1 MSTPFS
7 LMSVIDNAPGSS
19 ALSGHVRVL
28 AWSATEATDKAAS
41 ETGVWLICMPGNSK
55 TNQSRRKAYVE
66 GPYREPLSRILKLF
80 DEGAIYVL
88 KLKPDFK
95 LALSDTDRLDTC
107 NTQKQRDQMK
117 RSFVARDARYAAI
130 LPLLTDPDA
139 GGVLPLSIVL
149 NDSKLGARIAA
160 LAREM
165 GCAQSTLYNWL
176 HRYLAGGCQKNA
188 LLSNYDRCGNPGQ
201 PKPQRKKLG
210 RSTRLFNSRLIDS
223 RGYPLS
229 DEDKEK
235 LAHGYRL
242 ISHSTRPHDA
252 YLVTCAVHW
261 AVHHIDEGGVTRP
274 TLHAKHL
281 RPTFEQFKYWG
292 RKLSKKSV
300 SEMLAGPIKW
310 SQQTESK
317 GKSEQDSI
325 VAIGQTSYFDG
336 TSTDVYLVSV
346 SSRLKVLPP
355 MTRLVLKEGRSGLIY
370 GIYCGWEAPSART
383 ALAAIRHGAMPSKV
397 EWAARYGV
405 AIAENAIP
413 GLLARRHLADNGE
426 LKGAQQSE
434 AELQFGYGV
443 DIAPAM
449 SGQKKGSIET
459 QHHSDHA
466 HFDHRLS
473 GSTRGKRRER
483 GQDHASQNALL
494 NHYEYTAE
502 LIRHIVWHNT
512 EQEVPD
518 LAPDDM
524 LLADPPIKPTR
535 VNIYHWLVERRM
547 DVSIPVDYEAFCA
560 FTLPEVNAVI
570 RRNGVYLKEMIL
582 GRDQLLPR
590 LRYTSPQLVT
600 TGLLSQVKKTGSP
613 IEVRLKMDRNDL
625 SQAWLP
631 TKAGLIRLTTSHR
644 DQTILKKLTLDE
656 WVHFLED
663 EVLRADLNRG
673 KPEQLQA
680 DTVLRRMALEN
691 TATTQLKDEI
701 KAKGRAPSKA
711 ERTRNLN
718 KNRDCEIA
726 FLREQEMSK
735 TRADQTAAPAG
746 PQIELSIQVPT
757 AAEQV
762 MDAFFEEL
770 HQS

>member
-1 MSTPFS
+1 
-7 LMSVIDNAPGSS
+7 MSVIDNAPGSS
-19 ALSGHVRVL
+19 ALSGRVRVL
-28 AWSATEATDKAAS
+28 AWSATEANDQAAS
-41 ETGVWLICMPGNSK
+41 ERGVWLICMPRNSK

-66 GPYREPLSRILKLF
+66 GPYREPLSKLLKLF
-80 DEGAIYVL
+80 DEAAIYVL
-88 KLKPDFK
+88 KLKPDVK
-95 LALSDTDRLDTC
+95 LTLSDTDRLDTC
-107 NTQKQRDQMK
+107 NTQKQHDQMK
-117 RSFVARDARYAAI
+117 RSFADRDARYAAI
-130 LPLLTDPDA
+130 LPLLTDPDSEA
-139 GGVLPLSIVL
+139 VQPLAIVL

-160 LAREM
+160 RAREL

-188 LLSNYDRCGNPGQ
+188 LLSNHDRCGNPGQ
-201 PKPQRKKLG
+201 PKSQRKKLG
-210 RSTRLFNSRLIDS
+210 RSTRLFKSGLLDS

-229 DEDKEK
+229 DGDKAK
-235 LAHGYRL
+235 LAHGYLL

-261 AVHHIDEGGVTRP
+261 ADHHIDEGGVTRT

-281 RPTFEQFKYWG
+281 RPTFQQFKYWG
-292 RKLSKKSV
+292 RKLSQKTV
-300 SEMLAGPIKW
+300 SEMLSGPIKW

-336 TSTDVYLVSV
+336 TSTDVYLVST
-346 SSRLKVLPP
+346 SSRLKALPP
-355 MTRLVLKEGRSGLIY
+355 MTRLVLKEGRSGVIY

-383 ALAAIRHGAMPSKV
+383 ALAAIGHGAMPSKV
-397 EWAARYGV
+397 DWAARYGV
-405 AIAENAIP
+405 TIAEDAIP

-426 LKGAQQSE
+426 LKGEQQSE

-449 SGQKKGSIET
+449 SGQKKGGIET

-466 HFDHRLS
+466 HLDHRLS

-494 NHYEYTAE
+494 NHYEYMAE

-512 EQEVPD
+512 EQLVPD

-524 LLADPPIKPTR
+524 LLAEPPIEPTR
-535 VNIYHWLVERRM
+535 VNIYRWLVERRM

-570 RRNGVYLKEMIL
+570 RKNGVYLKEMIL
-582 GRDQLLPR
+582 GRNQQLPR
-590 LRYTSPQLVT
+590 LRYTSPQLVA

-656 WVHFLED
+656 WVHFLES
-663 EVLRADLNRG
+663 EALRADLNRG
-673 KPEQLQA
+673 KPEQHQA

-701 KAKGRAPSKA
+701 KAKGRKLSKA
-711 ERTRNLN
+711 ERIRNLN
-718 KNRDCEIA
+718 KNRDSELA
-726 FLREQEMSK
+726 FLRAQEMIS
-735 TRADQTAAPAG
+735 TRVDQTAVPAD
-746 PQIELSIQVPT
+746 PKIESTFQAPT
-757 AAEQV
+757 AAEQA
-762 MDAFFEEL
+762 MDAYFD
-770 HQS
+770 QVYQA